1 MKRIAFTVAV
11 LLTVATANA
20 EIYQWKDK
28 NGKTIIS
35 DQPPTGNVVE
45 QKNISSDSPASNAA
59 TPKSASDREL
69 EFRKRQKESQENA
82 EKAQK
87 EQATAVEKQGNCANA
102 RRYLATLESG
112 ERVALRDDKGERYF
126 MDDAQREQE
135 TAKAK
140 QALQTN
146 CK

>member
-1 MKRIAFTVAV
+1 MKRIALAIAV
-11 LLTVATANA
+11 LLAATVANA

-28 NGKTIIS
+28 NGKIVYSDIPPVGNVS
-35 DQPPTGNVVE
+35 DQKT
-45 QKNISSDSPASNAA
+45 ISSDSANSTTAQKTAA
-59 TPKSASDREL
+59 DREM
-69 EFRKRQKESQENA
+69 EFRKRQKASQENS
-82 EKAQK
+82 EKTQK
-87 EQATAVEKQGNCANA
+87 DQASTVEKQENCANA

-126 MDDAQREQE
+126 MDDAQRVQE

-146 CK
+146 CQ

>member
-1 MKRIAFTVAV
+1 MKRIAVTVA
-11 LLTVATANA
+11 LLLAAVTASA

-35 DQPPTGNVVE
+35 DKPPAGIVVE
-45 QKNISSDSPASNAA
+45 QKQISSDSATNSTAA
-59 TPKSASDREL
+59 PKTTADREL
-69 EFRKRQKESQENA
+69 EFRKRQKESQESA
-82 EKAQK
+82 EKTQK
-87 EQATAVEKQGNCANA
+87 EQAAASEKQENCTKT
-102 RRYLATLESG
+102 RQYLKTLESG
-112 ERVALRDDKGERYF
+112 ERVSLRDDKGERYF